1 MTVIVPRFAT
11 LRRLG
16 QALAGLLRRAPARKP
31 AKRPIRPQPGQKAAP
46 EPASEPAAEPEQELP
61 EGKAPTPP
69 RDSLK
74 AEWVQ

>member
-1 MTVIVPRFAT
+1 MTVTVPRFAT

-46 EPASEPAAEPEQELP
+46 EPAAEPEQELP